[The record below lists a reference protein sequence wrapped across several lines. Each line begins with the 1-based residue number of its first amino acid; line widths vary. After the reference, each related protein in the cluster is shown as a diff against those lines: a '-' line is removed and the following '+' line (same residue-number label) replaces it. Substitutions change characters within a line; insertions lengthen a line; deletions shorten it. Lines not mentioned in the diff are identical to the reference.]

1 MMNEGPYHGDAPLFG
16 LVLAGGESRRMGE
29 EKALIRYGGEPQV
42 ARAAALL
49 REVCDD
55 VYVSARAEQRR
66 VSQAAGV
73 ELIPDQ
79 FAGIG
84 PAAGVLSAMRAHP
97 DAAWFVL
104 ACDMPRVDDTT
115 VTLLA
120 RERGPSCY
128 ATAFVNAEGRIE
140 PLCAI
145 YEPKAGP
152 LLEESVRT
160 GNTSLRA
167 WLENA
172 PIRRVAAPNAET
184 FLSVNSPAERADA
197 MAKLS
202 KAGATP

>member
-1 MMNEGPYHGDAPLFG
+1 
-16 LVLAGGESRRMGE
+16 MGE
-29 EKALIRYGGEPQV
+29 EKALIHYGGEPQI

-55 VYVSARAEQRR
+55 VYVSARADQEHIA
-66 VSQAAGV
+66 QAAGTK
-73 ELIPDQ
+73 LIPDQ
-79 FAGIG
+79 FTGIG
-84 PAAGVLSAMRAHP
+84 PVAGILSAMRAHP

-104 ACDMPRVDDTT
+104 ACDMPRLDDTT

-120 RERGPSCY
+120 CERGPSCY

-145 YEPKAGP
+145 YEPKARP
-152 LLEESVRT
+152 LLEESVRA
-160 GNTSLRA
+160 GNRSLRA
-167 WLENA
+167 WLESA

-184 FLSVNSPAERADA
+184 FWSVNSPTERADA